1 MSWQSKLLIT
11 YTSMANMIEHAVNGI
26 HQLMLDAGWTLYD
39 EISSTTGQTD
49 RVYRSTGE
57 DGTESLF
64 IRLSQTN
71 ATEILRFGI
80 YTWWNST
87 THAGYNGVRGGYLG
101 QDEWPHGIQAPS
113 GVSFTGW
120 LAANKNGLTICQKY
134 GTEYGTVYVG
144 LLENRFVA
152 STRSGRTTLSSG
164 VTVAASGSTVISVV
178 TNNNIE
184 VGQKIFVINQTNG
197 SNAGNLL
204 RCTVIAKATGQLTV
218 TNDAASA
225 TTFDSGALVGGD
237 PQPNMIFGL
246 TENLGGGTWYGGCPS
261 KGAMFLYG
269 GSTTRKTGA
278 AQTLITQMQYAVHIQ
293 SHYLYL
299 GDTSGAGV
307 GADVTPADPYAWDRT
322 NPNIGGYYGFSPYV
336 LVGGWTNG
344 TINTDK
350 WWRGS
355 TERICQCGRAG
366 TLASEDNLVI
376 GTAKWMALYLAGT
389 SGTSNTI
396 AVKTTE

>member
-11 YTSMANMIEHAVNGI
+11 YTSMTNMIEHAVNGI

-64 IRLSQTN
+64 IRLSQTTS
-71 ATEILRFGI
+71 TEILRFGI

-87 THAGYNGVRGGYLG
+87 THAGYNGVRGGYSG
-101 QDEWPHGIQAPS
+101 QDEYPHAISAPS
-113 GVSFTGW
+113 GFSFTGW
-120 LAANKNGLTICQKY
+120 IVANKNGLTIGQSY
-134 GTEYGTVYVG
+134 GTEYGAVCVG

-152 STRSGRTTLSSG
+152 STRSGRITLSSG

-184 VGQKIFVINQTNG
+184 VGQKVFIINQTNG
-197 SNAGNLL
+197 ANAGNLL
-204 RCTVIAKATGQLTV
+204 RCTVTAKATGQLTV

-225 TTFDSGALVGGD
+225 TIFDSGALVGGD

-246 TENLGGGTWYGGCPS
+246 TTSRSTWVGGGPS

-278 AQTLITQMQYAVHIQ
+278 TQTLITQMQYGVHLQ
-293 SHYLYL
+293 FLYL
-299 GDTSGAGV
+299 FIGDTMGG
-307 GADVTPADPYAWDRT
+307 GLGGDVTPGDPYAWDRT
-322 NPNIGGYYGFSPYV
+322 NPNAGGYYGFAPYV

-355 TERICQCGRAG
+355 TERICHCGRVG
-366 TLASEDNLVI
+366 TLANRDNLVI
-376 GTAKWMALYLAGT
+376 GTAKWMVMYLNGT
-389 SGTSNTI
+389 GESFNCI
-396 AVKTTE
+396 AIKTTE

>member
-87 THAGYNGVRGGYLG
+87 THAGYNGVRGGYAS
-101 QDEWPHGIQAPS
+101 QDEYPHAISAPS
-113 GVSFTGW
+113 GFSFTGW
-120 LAANKNGLTICQKY
+120 IASNKNGLTIGQSY
-134 GTEYGTVYVG
+134 GTEYGAVYIG

-184 VGQKIFVINQTNG
+184 VGQKVFIINQTNG
-197 SNAGNLL
+197 ANAGNLL
-204 RCTVIAKATGQLTV
+204 RCTVTAKATGQLTV

-246 TENLGGGTWYGGCPS
+246 TYARTGWVGGCPS

-278 AQTLITQMQYAVHIQ
+278 AQTLITQMQYGVHLHL
-293 SHYLYL
+293 HYIFI
-299 GDTSGAGV
+299 GDTTGAGP
-307 GADVTPADPYAWDRT
+307 GNDVTPGDPYAWDRT
-322 NPNIGGYYGFSPYV
+322 NPNVGGYYGFSPYV
-336 LVGGWTNG
+336 LIGGWANG

-355 TERICQCGRAG
+355 TERICHCGRIS
-366 TLASEDNLVI
+366 TLANRDNLVI
-376 GTAKWMALYLAGT
+376 GTGKWMVMYLNGT
-389 SGTSNTI
+389 SETYNCIT
-396 AVKTTE
+396 VKTTE